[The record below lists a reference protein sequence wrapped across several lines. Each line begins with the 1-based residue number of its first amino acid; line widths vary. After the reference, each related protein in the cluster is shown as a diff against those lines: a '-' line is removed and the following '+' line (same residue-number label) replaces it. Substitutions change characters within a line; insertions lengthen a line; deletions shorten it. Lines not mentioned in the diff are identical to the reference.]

1 MLVVFM
7 FLHVF
12 HVVVWVRTYVRTLR
26 GREHVVSG
34 DSHCNGNEAAN
45 ATLIAQYVLVVVR
58 TRSVVGRTR
67 TKLSVVPS
75 YSDWP
80 LFMCV
85 YCL

>member
-7 FLHVF
+7 FLHV
-12 HVVVWVRTYVRTLR
+12 VVRVRTYVRTLK
-26 GREHVVSG
+26 GREHVVSVG

-58 TRSVVGRTR
+58 TRSVDERTR

-75 YSDWP
+75 YSDWL